1 MALNTQISDA
11 AANAACNA
19 LCALASGGS
28 LKIYSGAQPANGNTA
43 ISGQTLL
50 ATLALSA
57 TAFGNAVAGAATA
70 NAITSATA
78 VATGT
83 AAWFRILKADGTT
96 VVLDGTIG
104 ASGCNINMN
113 SIAIQTGAT
122 VAVSSFT
129 YSITEAGS

>member
-19 LCALASGGS
+19 LCALANGGS
-28 LKIYSGAQPANGNTA
+28 LKIYAGAQPANANTA

-83 AAWFRILKADGTT
+83 AAWFRVFKSDGTT
-96 VVLDGTIG
+96 VIFDGTVG
-104 ASGCNINMN
+104 TSGCNINMN
-113 SIAIQTGAT
+113 STAIQTGAT
-122 VAVSSFT
+122 VAISSFS

>member
-19 LCALASGGS
+19 LCALANGGS
-28 LKIYSGAQPANGNTA
+28 LKIYAGAQPANANTA

-57 TAFGNAVAGAATA
+57 TAFANAVAGAATA

-83 AAWFRILKADGTT
+83 AAWFRVFKSDGTT
-96 VVLDGTIG
+96 VVFDGTVG
-104 ASGCNINMN
+104 TAGCNINMN
-113 SIAIQTGAT
+113 STAIQTGAT
-122 VAVSSFT
+122 VAISSFA